1 MGNFKPRKYQSEG
14 IKAGVDFFTSPAKN
28 PSLMVFPCAAGKS
41 HIIAEIVR
49 YLEDSTLI
57 VVPSQELLMQNYEKF
72 VHAGGVATLYSAS
85 VNSKIISKVTF
96 ATIGSLKDKSKEF
109 KAYGVKNIIVDEAH
123 FSIPPEKD
131 SVFSTFIRELGSPR
145 ILGLTATPFLLKG
158 GMDGSS
164 LKMLTRLRPK
174 LFKDILYVSQISE
187 MVENNWWTPLEYE
200 LHPFD
205 ASQLDLNTT
214 GANYTEA
221 SIKLALETQG
231 INNRIYKRIIQLQK
245 ERAHSILVFVDSVE
259 TAEIFASKIP
269 NSAYVHGGTNK
280 AERLAAVEDFKLGKI
295 QVMFNYGTFTTGFD
309 YPELSH
315 VILGRPSNSFS
326 LIYQM
331 CGRVVRISPKKKKG
345 YIIDFCGNIKNFGR
359 LEDITVEDYPNYGWG
374 IFSRDQLLTG
384 CSLKGPKVFK
394 KDLIPK
400 KEISVG
406 KGGEFVIN
414 IGKFKGKSLKQV
426 KRSYLEWMIFASG
439 FDFSKGAMK
448 EFYEKSKQYL
458 ESTKMEYVK

>member
-14 IKAGVDFFTSPAKN
+14 TKIGIDFLTSSAKN

-49 YLEDSTLI
+49 GLEEPTLV

-72 VHAGGVATLYSAS
+72 IDAGGVATLYSAS

-96 ATIGSLKDKSKEF
+96 ATIGSLNDKAEEF
-109 KAYGVKNIIVDEAH
+109 KAYGVRNIIVDEAH

-164 LKMLTRLRPK
+164 LKMLTRVRPK

-187 MVENNWWTPLEYE
+187 MVENNWWSPLEYE

-205 ASQLDLNTT
+205 VSKLDLNTT
-214 GANYTEA
+214 GANYTDA
-221 SIKLALETQG
+221 SIKLALDTQG
-231 INNRIYKRIIQLQK
+231 VNSRIYKRIIQLQAEGAK
-245 ERAHSILVFVDSVE
+245 SILVFVDSVE
-259 TAEIFASKIP
+259 SAELFASKIP
-269 NSAYVHGGTNK
+269 NSTYVHGGTNK
-280 AERLAAVEDFKLGKI
+280 AERLRAVNDFKGGKI
-295 QVMFNYGTFTTGFD
+295 QVMLNYGTFTTGFD
-309 YPELSH
+309 YPDLSH

-331 CGRVVRISPKKKKG
+331 AGRVVRIHPEKLQG
-345 YIIDFCGNIKNFGR
+345 TVIDFCGNIENFGR
-359 LEDITVEDYPNYGWG
+359 LEDMTIEDYPNYGWG
-374 IFSRDQLLTG
+374 VFSGNRLLTG
-384 CSLKGPKVFK
+384 YSLKGPKVYK

-400 KEISVG
+400 KELP
-406 KGGEFVIN
+406 KGEGGNYTIN
-414 IGKFKGKSLKQV
+414 IGKFKGQPLSKI
-426 KRSYLEWMIFASG
+426 KRSYLEYMIFTSG
-439 FDFSKGAMK
+439 FDFSRGAMK
-448 EFYEKSKQYL
+448 EFYEKTKKYL
-458 ESTKMEYVK
+458 ETTKMQFVK